1 MSSPVI
7 PRSLIER
14 DLRVIADRPG
24 PVPGS
29 GLSERLVGL
38 VLPRVGGLVAEDL
51 AAFAR
56 RDAAA
61 HGDQRYIY
69 SGYLSFRSVMAH
81 RLAHAVGTLRV
92 PGVPSGLLSAQA
104 RRISEE
110 ARLATG
116 VEIHPAAAI
125 GRRFVVDHGSGTVIG
140 EDCEIGDDC
149 YLLQN
154 VVLGA
159 RDIVTR
165 SDGAARPRRHPRIGS
180 RVQIGGD
187 VCVFGPVSVGDDCVI
202 DPGARI
208 TMDVPAG
215 ARVKVVSTTQ
225 VSLTAGAPVVQGV
238 AVVAGRLVIAGHGL
252 RDTVP
257 VVLDEDRTPCGWL
270 TVVRAGDTEMHCL
283 PGGAWPARPSALGL
297 LHRGQLVCYVR
308 PVAEVLGRCHTG
320 GAAPARTTSLS

>member
-7 PRSLIER
+7 PRSVIER
-14 DLRVIADRPG
+14 DLRGLVDRLG
-24 PVPGS
+24 PVSGS
-29 GLSERLVGL
+29 KLPERVVRL
-38 VLPRVGGLVAEDL
+38 VLPRVGGQVAEDL
-51 AAFAR
+51 AAFAG

-81 RLAHAVGTLRV
+81 RLAHAIGDLRLA
-92 PGVPSGLLSAQA
+92 GVPAGLLSAQA
-104 RRISEE
+104 RWISEE
-110 ARLATG
+110 ARRATG
-116 VEIHPAAAI
+116 VEIHPGAAI

-159 RDIVTR
+159 RNIVTR

-187 VCVFGPVSVGDDCVI
+187 VCVFGPVCVGDDCVI

-208 TMDVPAG
+208 TTDVPAG
-215 ARVKVVSTTQ
+215 ARVRVVSTTQ
-225 VSLTAGAPVVQGV
+225 VSLTDRAPVVHGV
-238 AVVAGRLVIAGHGL
+238 AVVAGCLVITGDGL
-252 RDTVP
+252 LEAVP
-257 VVLDEDRTPCGWL
+257 VVLDEDRSPCGWL
-270 TVVRAGDTEMHCL
+270 TVVRAGATEMHCL
-283 PGGAWPARPSALGL
+283 PAGAWPARPFALGL
-297 LHRGQLVCYVR
+297 LSRGQLVCYIR
-308 PVAEVLGRCHTG
+308 PAAEVLDRCRADET
-320 GAAPARTTSLS
+320 ARARTTSLI